1 MEGLGPPEI
10 LDPTLIKQMGMCFDL
25 CPWRFIFLSCGL
37 QQFLEFCDTM
47 ALPLIVTPV
56 SPQSC
61 DWKARGRWWAFE
73 P

>member
-10 LDPTLIKQMGMCFDL
+10 LVPALIKEMGICFDL
-25 CPWRFIFLSCGL
+25 CFPALWSPAASGL
-37 QQFLEFCDTM
+37 LVVFSTM
-47 ALPLIVTPV
+47 ALPLMVTPV

-61 DWKARGRWWAFE
+61 DWKARGRRRALE